1 MKAADFDSKF
11 DEGHDVI
18 ENLDLS
24 QVKRANLKLKKVNVT
39 FPQWMIDSLDREA
52 HKLGI
57 TRQSIIKVW
66 LAKRLEGRG
75 DQR

>member
-11 DEGHDVI
+11 DESHDVI
-18 ENLDLS
+18 EDLELS

-66 LAKRLEGRG
+66 LAERLEGRG